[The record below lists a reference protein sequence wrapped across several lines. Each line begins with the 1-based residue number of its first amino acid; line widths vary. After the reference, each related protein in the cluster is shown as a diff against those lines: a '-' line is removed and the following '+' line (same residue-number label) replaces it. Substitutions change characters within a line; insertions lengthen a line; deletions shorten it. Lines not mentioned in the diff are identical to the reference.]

1 MKIGDKVRFLSESG
15 GGKVAG
21 FQGKNIVLV
30 EDEDGFQIPTPINE
44 VVVVSTD
51 DYSTKSMIERKA
63 EAKERLAEETSQGRG
78 QRSVKALMREGQDEA
93 VDMSVEDMVDDSKE
107 ITYKPKVEERKGGN
121 KLSAYLCFVPMD
133 MTQVTNPRFE
143 VYFVNDSN
151 YTMHYAL
158 MQAEGNSWTLT
169 AHAEVEPNMKLYID
183 EIGRDEINRLNRIA
197 VQLIAWKADKPFTI
211 KPAIDVELRI
221 DAVKFYK
228 VHTFQDNQF
237 FENPALIYTIVK
249 DDEVARSLNVDA
261 KTLKK
266 EMYRSAS
273 EAGGSGR
280 QTTVMA
286 SAVENKAGNGMRTA
300 EGNRREQLVGRY
312 SDDQRKGNK
321 RNSPYIHHRGL
332 DDAIVVD
339 LHADALLDT
348 TAGMKPGEILDYQ
361 LKVFRDTLADYAGNR
376 GQKIIFIHGKG
387 AGVLRNSIIHELRY
401 KYKTYTYQDAS
412 FQEYGYGATL
422 VTIKL

>member
-15 GGKVAG
+15 GGTIAG

-30 EDEDGFQIPTPINE
+30 EDEDGFQIPTPVNE

-63 EAKERLAEETSQGRG
+63 EAKERLQEATSQGRG
-78 QRSVKALMREGQDEA
+78 QRSVKALLREGQDEA
-93 VDMSVEDMVDDSKE
+93 VNMTVEDQVDDTRE
-107 ITYKPKVEERKGGN
+107 VTYRPKVEERKGGN

-151 YTMHYAL
+151 YTMQYAL

-169 AHAEVEPNMKLYID
+169 AHAEVEPNTKLYID
-183 EIGRDEINRLNRIA
+183 EIGRDEINHLDHVA
-197 VQLIAWKADKPFTI
+197 VQLLAYKADKPFVL
-211 KPAIDVELRI
+211 KPVVGVELRI

-237 FENPALIYTIVK
+237 FDNPALIYTIVK

-261 KTLKK
+261 KTLKR
-266 EMYRSAS
+266 EMYRTAREESD
-273 EAGGSGR
+273 GR

-286 SAVENKAGNGMRTA
+286 NAVKDK
-300 EGNRREQLVGRY
+300 LVSRY
-312 SDDQRKGNK
+312 SDDQSKGNK
-321 RNSPYIHHRGL
+321 KNSPYIHHRGM
-332 DDAIVVD
+332 DDALVVD

-387 AGVLRNSIIHELRY
+387 AGVLRNALIHELRY

-422 VTIKL
+422 VTIK

>member
-15 GGKVAG
+15 GGTIAG

-30 EDEDGFQIPTPINE
+30 EDEDGFQIPTPVNE

-63 EAKERLAEETSQGRG
+63 EAKERLQEATSQGRG
-78 QRSVKALMREGQDEA
+78 QRSVKALLREGQDEA
-93 VDMSVEDMVDDSKE
+93 VDMTVEDQVDDTRE
-107 ITYKPKVEERKGGN
+107 VTYRPKVEERKGGN

-133 MTQVTNPRFE
+133 MMQVTNPRFE

-151 YTMHYAL
+151 YTMQYAL

-169 AHAEVEPNMKLYID
+169 AHAEVEPNTKLYID
-183 EIGRDEINRLNRIA
+183 EIGRDEINHLDHVA
-197 VQLIAWKADKPFTI
+197 VQLLAYKADKPFVL
-211 KPAIDVELRI
+211 KPVVGVELRI

-237 FENPALIYTIVK
+237 FDNPALIYTIVK

-261 KTLKK
+261 KTLKR
-266 EMYRSAS
+266 EMYRTAREESD
-273 EAGGSGR
+273 GR

-286 SAVENKAGNGMRTA
+286 NAVKDK
-300 EGNRREQLVGRY
+300 LVSRY
-312 SDDQRKGNK
+312 SDDQSKGNK
-321 RNSPYIHHRGL
+321 KNSPYIQHRGM
-332 DDAIVVD
+332 DDALVVD

-387 AGVLRNSIIHELRY
+387 AGVLRNALIHELRY

-422 VTIKL
+422 VTIK